1 MHGIIMQNK
10 QVADANRKYF
20 EILWKMAKKKG
31 KGFKKGS

>member
-20 EILWKMAKKKG
+20 QILWDMAREKSK
-31 KGFKKGS
+31 